1 MIINSKNDTIA
12 LSSILEESNKPTLII
27 RLSSYSCASCIEYLL
42 SSINPLIQNIDIENR
57 LIIMANVFV
66 GDLHVIQNDHKSF
79 RIYKS
84 DSLITDFDMAL
95 TPYLFI
101 LDKNKTVQDF
111 YIPRKENPDGMN
123 AYLNFIKNKYIKDT
137 DNVDL

>member
-1 MIINSKNDTIA
+1 
-12 LSSILEESNKPTLII
+12 
-27 RLSSYSCASCIEYLL
+27 
-42 SSINPLIQNIDIENR
+42 
-57 LIIMANVFV
+57 MANVFV